1 MKTAIVIGATGLIGS
16 NLIKQLLES
25 TSFKQVKVFTRRSVE
40 INHPQLDE
48 HIVDFDQITSWQY
61 LLTGDVLFSAMG
73 TTLKKAGSKA
83 TQYKIDYTYQ
93 YEVAVASANN
103 GVKTYCLVSSAGANP
118 NSSVFY
124 SRMKGELD
132 EAVQELGF
140 KHTFIFRPSILSGDR
155 KENRVGERI
164 GLVMANIITRA
175 PGLRKYRPI
184 KGNIV
189 AMAMIN
195 VAETVDERSSSKI
208 YTLGEIFPLVNKT

>member
-25 TSFKQVKVFTRRSVE
+25 DKFKQVKVFTRRSVK
-40 INHPQLDE
+40 INHPQLEE
-48 HIVDFDQITSWQY
+48 HIVDFDQLNSWQY

-73 TTLKKAGSKA
+73 TTMKKAGSKA

-93 YEVAVASANN
+93 YDVAAASANN

-118 NSSVFY
+118 KSSVFY

-132 EAVQELGF
+132 EAVQKLGF
-140 KHTFIFRPSILSGDR
+140 KHTFIFRPSILAGDR

-164 GLVMANIITRA
+164 GLVLANIITRV
-175 PGLRKYRPI
+175 PGLNKYRPI
-184 KGNIV
+184 DGNIV
-189 AMAMIN
+189 AKAMIN
-195 VAETVDERSSSKI
+195 VAETAGERSSIKI
-208 YTLGEIFPLVNKT
+208 YTLGEIFPLADKT